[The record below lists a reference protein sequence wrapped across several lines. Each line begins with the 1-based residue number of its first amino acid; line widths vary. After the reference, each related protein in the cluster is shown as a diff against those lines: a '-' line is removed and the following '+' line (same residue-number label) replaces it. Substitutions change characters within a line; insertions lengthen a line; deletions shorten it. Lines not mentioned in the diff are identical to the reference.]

1 MLSKSDEDGIFWS
14 NTFWVFIQE
23 LIWLTKQSTTQK
35 LKLNLKFTQTIGYV
49 LENVAVCVLTP
60 LPKAVAL
67 LGMNADKHF
76 RALKSI

>member
-23 LIWLTKQSTTQK
+23 LIWLNKTLHK

>member
-1 MLSKSDEDGIFWS
+1 MSFYPRTD
-14 NTFWVFIQE
+14 
-23 LIWLTKQSTTQK
+23 LTKQNTTQK